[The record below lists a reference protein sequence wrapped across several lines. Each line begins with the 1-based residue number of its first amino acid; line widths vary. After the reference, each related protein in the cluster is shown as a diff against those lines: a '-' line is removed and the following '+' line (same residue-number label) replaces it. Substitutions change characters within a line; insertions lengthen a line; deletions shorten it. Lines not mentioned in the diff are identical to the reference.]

1 MNALVHPP
9 MQSLRQYLARGVAAL
24 VVLAALC
31 GVAPRAQA
39 AVVPQVAANSYTS
52 MALDDNG
59 KLWGWGDNSSGLLGR
74 PSKVYAPLQVKR
86 DITYVRAFSGRSRN
100 FLLDSKGMLWGVG
113 NNQYGQLGDG
123 SFFLRRNGLVKVG
136 DGYTDLAAGGYH
148 TLAIKSDG
156 SVWSWGANEYGQLGD
171 GAFAARKRAFSL
183 SLGKATSVA
192 AGTNHSLAVLSD
204 GSLWA
209 WGINEYGQ
217 LGDASNA
224 NRSTPVAIGSGYVQV
239 AAGNDFSLA
248 RKSDGSVWAWG
259 RNTSGQLGDGG
270 TLARNVPTKLPGSF
284 TFKWVG
290 ASSFAG
296 LAIDANNTLYYW
308 GLVNAGAGFKPSTP
322 VVLATG
328 VASVAAG
335 ETHFLIKKLDGSL
348 VAQGA
353 NTLGQLGIDDP
364 DVNYSLAPVLVNL
377 SVSAFAAAGD
387 HSIAVTSDGHGV
399 AWGDNSE
406 GQLAQGRDDRLS
418 TPVELADD
426 ITSFSLE
433 GRVAFAINKNGV
445 LFGWGDNS
453 TGRLGVLSKREQPK
467 LVRIGTGY
475 ASVSSGNT
483 QTFAIKTDGS
493 LWGWG
498 ENDFGQLG
506 LGDTENRPVP
516 VKIGDNYKAV
526 AAGASHTLGLKT
538 DGSLW
543 AWGRNHYGQLGN
555 GLFEVRFGQQS
566 NPTPIKVGDGFTAIL
581 AGAHH
586 SVGMRADGTV
596 WVWGWNDYGQVGDGS
611 VLSRS
616 SPVLIKSNVAKLL
629 SAQISTV
636 VLGKD
641 GVTYAWGYNGEARRR
656 YNVLLAGVDQNN
668 VLLPTV
674 VAGGFLGA
682 SVGSGHALY
691 LRNDG
696 LITSVGYQQFGQ
708 LGDGSFEG
716 ARRVRGQVL
725 AGEFTGLLDLLPTVP
740 NVLNKGDEPA
750 VLLRTYLQGSQSQI
764 SLGLEARIPPLRTN
778 TGSAGSANAGNAGK
792 HRASAS
798 TGYNLYVVAGSPV
811 PGSSSF
817 VWFTLQPAVQYPD
830 PTWGALGFPVQAY
843 LENLSTDAES
853 VVIIDV
859 LTNSDLSGFPGATLY
874 IGYGITADEMVAS
887 GRFRPFYSVP
897 TD

>member
-1 MNALVHPP
+1 MNALF
-9 MQSLRQYLARGVAAL
+9 YLPIHAIHRFFARRSAAL
-24 VVLAALC
+24 VMLAAL
-31 GVAPRAQA
+31 GGAAPGAQA
-39 AVVPQVAANSYTS
+39 AVAPQVAANSYTS
-52 MALDDNG
+52 MALDENG

-74 PSKVYAPLQVKR
+74 PSKVYAPVQVKR

-100 FLLDSKGMLWGVG
+100 FLLDSMGILWGVG

-136 DGYTDLAAGGYH
+136 EGYTDVAAGGYH

-171 GAFAARKRAFSL
+171 GAFSARKRAFSL
-183 SLGKATSVA
+183 SLAKASSVA
-192 AGTNHSLAVLSD
+192 AGSNHSLAVLTD

-217 LGDASNA
+217 LGDASSA
-224 NRSTPVAIGSGYVQV
+224 NRNTPVAIGSGYVQV

-248 RKSDGSVWAWG
+248 RKADGSVWTWG
-259 RNTSGQLGDGG
+259 RNTSGQLGDGS
-270 TLARNVPTKLPGSF
+270 TLARNVPAKLPG

-296 LAIDANNTLYYW
+296 LAIDANDTLYYW
-308 GLVNAGAGFKPSTP
+308 GLVNTGTGFKPTTP
-322 VVLATG
+322 IVLATG
-328 VASVAAG
+328 VSSVAAG
-335 ETHFLIKKLDGSL
+335 ETHFLIKKLDGKL
-348 VAQGA
+348 LAQGA

-364 DVNYSLAPVLVNL
+364 DVNFSLTPVLVNL

-399 AWGDNSE
+399 AWGDNGE

-418 TPVELADD
+418 TPIELADE

-433 GRVAFAINKNGV
+433 GRVAFAINKLGV

-453 TGRLGVLSKREQPK
+453 TGRLGVLSKREIPK
-467 LVRIGTGY
+467 PIRIGTGY
-475 ASVSSGNT
+475 AAVSSGNT

-506 LGDTENRPVP
+506 LGDTVNRPSP
-516 VKIGDNYKAV
+516 TKIGDGYKAV
-526 AAGASHTLGLKT
+526 AAGASHTLALKT

-543 AWGRNHYGQLGN
+543 SWGRNQYGQLGN
-555 GLFEVRFGQQS
+555 GLFEQRFEVQS
-566 NPTPIKVGDGFTAIL
+566 NPNPIKVGDGFTAIL

-586 SVGMRADGTV
+586 SVGLKADGSV

-611 VLSRS
+611 VVSRA
-616 SPVLIKSNVAKLL
+616 SPSLIKSGVAKLL

-641 GVTYAWGYNGEARRR
+641 GITYAWGYNGEARRR
-656 YNVLLAGVDQNN
+656 YNVLLAGVDQTS
-668 VLLPTV
+668 VLKPTAV
-674 VAGGFLGA
+674 PGGFVAA
-682 SVGSGHALY
+682 SAGSGHGLY

-696 LITSVGYQQFGQ
+696 LVTSVGYQQLGQ

-716 ARRVRGQVL
+716 ARRTPGLVL
-725 AGEFTGLLDLLPTVP
+725 SREFMGLLDLLPSVP
-740 NVLNKGDEPA
+740 NVLNLGDEPA
-750 VLLRTYLQGSQSQI
+750 VLLRTYLQGSQAQI
-764 SLGLEARIPPLRTN
+764 SLGVEARIPPRRATVN
-778 TGSAGSANAGNAGK
+778 SGK
-792 HRASAS
+792 YQTSAS

-811 PGSSSF
+811 PGSSSY

-830 PTWGALGFPVQAY
+830 PTWGALGFPVAAY
-843 LENLSTDAES
+843 LENLSTDTES
-853 VVIIDV
+853 LVVVDV

-874 IGYGITADEMVAS
+874 LGYGITADEMVAS